1 MLILNVIMIFIILL
15 IFLLIGMAL
24 IELLKGVYRGDKD
37 CIWIMLIL
45 DILLLSISIGMR
57 VDIFEYLERL
67 L

>member
-15 IFLLIGMAL
+15 IFLLIITGI
-24 IELLKGVYRGDKD
+24 IELLKGIYYGDKD